1 MLDDPAPDALE
12 ALTEFLYLVPVGLM
26 QFRMD
31 GSVTLAN
38 PVAVQ
43 FLMPLAPAGDLSDA
57 YSALAPLVPDL
68 ARLVHGSAGITGVLL
83 DHRRCEVA
91 GGLVLSVTLHRL
103 HGATMLL
110 VLDDVTRLVEQE
122 RRIQADQQRFRAI
135 FDNVR
140 DYAIYTLD
148 AEGCVDGWNP
158 SLQRFGGWRPEDVER
173 RPIEVFFPP
182 EDRAPGRMAGMLGE
196 ARRTGSL
203 EMEGWRWRRDGSR
216 LWANSVLTALPDEA
230 GGVRGFVAVSRDM
243 TERKRM
249 EDELRR
255 LATTDPLTGASNRR
269 AGQAALAEVFAGPDG
284 AAVLM
289 LDIDH
294 FKSINDRHGHEA
306 GDQALCSLVST
317 CRAALPAGTPV
328 IRWGGEEFLVVLPGA
343 ADAAAM
349 AEALRAAIAETEVTL
364 AAGTLR
370 MTASLGV
377 ATGGGTSPEALLQ
390 RADAALYAAKRGG
403 RNRVESAPVHAA

>member
-26 QFRMD
+26 QFHMD
-31 GSVTLAN
+31 GRVMLAN
-38 PVAVQ
+38 PLAAQ

-68 ARLVHGSAGITGVLL
+68 ARLVHGSTDRTGVIL
-83 DHRRCEVA
+83 DHRRCEAA
-91 GGLVLSVTLHRL
+91 GGVVLSVTLHRL

-158 SLQRFGGWRPEDVER
+158 SLQRFGGWQPEDVER

-182 EDRAPGRMAGMLGE
+182 EDRAPERMAGMLAE

-203 EMEGWRWRRDGSR
+203 EMEGWRRRRDGSR
-216 LWANSVLTALPDEA
+216 IWANSVLTALPDEA

-269 AGQAALAEVFAGPDG
+269 AGQAALAEIFAGPDG

-294 FKSINDRHGHEA
+294 FKSINDRHGHKA
-306 GDQALCSLVST
+306 GDEALCSLVAT
-317 CRAALPAGTPV
+317 CRAVLPAGTPV
-328 IRWGGEEFLVVLPGA
+328 IRWGGEEFLIVLPGA

-349 AEALRAAIAETEVTL
+349 AETLRAAIAATEVTL
-364 AAGTLR
+364 AEGALC

-377 ATGGGTSPEALLQ
+377 ATGGDRSPEALLQ

-403 RNRVESAPVHAA
+403 RNRVEQAPVQAG